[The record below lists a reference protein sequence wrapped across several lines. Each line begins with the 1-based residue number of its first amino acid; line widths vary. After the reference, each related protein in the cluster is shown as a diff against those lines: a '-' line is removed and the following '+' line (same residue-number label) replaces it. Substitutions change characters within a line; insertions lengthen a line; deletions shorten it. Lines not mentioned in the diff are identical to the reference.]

1 MMNGVVVAALLVG
14 GSVFAGE
21 TCSFD
26 EVPKGIYFALD
37 VLVPVA
43 HQIEVVSESNL
54 HVKLFAVVKDQGEK
68 DAVVGLFTEVPF
80 LRYSFDRESCLIKV
94 ACEAGMEGHA
104 VLFHGD
110 GVHQGG
116 GLVLSET
123 NAKDESMPKS
133 LQKRGSQILIRPGDK
148 DLDLILQQDEK
159 VDWERVVTSFKEK
172 HPSLKLSAKDVDK
185 IKSLMRVEV
194 ESSPGFEMV
203 RNIRNGHVEG

>member
-1 MMNGVVVAALLVG
+1 M
-14 GSVFAGE
+14 
-21 TCSFD
+21 
-26 EVPKGIYFALD
+26 
-37 VLVPVA
+37 
-43 HQIEVVSESNL
+43 
-54 HVKLFAVVKDQGEK
+54 EK

-104 VLFHGD
+104 VLFHWD

-185 IKSLMRVEV
+185 IKSLMGVEV
-194 ESSPGFEMV
+194 ESSPGLEMV
-203 RNIRNGHVEG
+203 LADGISEMVMLKYKNEARGMSLTLVAFMFAALLF